1 MVSSEFLRDLA
12 IDAKTKIVLVVID
25 GVGGLPH
32 PMSGRTELETAY
44 TPNLDA
50 LARRG
55 MGGMIDPVGRGITPG
70 SAIAHLSLFG
80 YDPVTC
86 FVGRGAVAASG
97 IGLEMGETDVA
108 ARMNFATMDDEGRIS
123 DRRAGRIP
131 TERCAVLCALLQEI
145 RIPGIELTIEPVK
158 DYRAVVIFKGD
169 GLCPE
174 VSDSDPEKVEL
185 PPKPV
190 EALVPEAERMAEV
203 ANEFIR
209 GAREILKDR
218 SPTNMVLTRGYA
230 RRPDFPSMSDVYKLN
245 AACIATYPDYR
256 GVSRMVGMTVLETGS
271 EIGDEVETLERH
283 FDEHDFFFFHV
294 KKSDSM
300 GEDGNFEGK
309 VKVIEEADRY
319 IPRILALE
327 PDVIAVTGDH
337 STPALYEAHSWHPV
351 PVALSSMW
359 CRRDRTSAF
368 SESECS
374 RGALGRFPGTE
385 LMALMMA
392 NARRLEKLG
401 A

>member
-12 IDAKTKIVLVVID
+12 IEATTKIVLVVID

-32 PMSGRTELETAY
+32 PLSGRTELETAH

-55 MGGMIDPVGRGITPG
+55 MGGMLDPVARGIAPG
-70 SAIAHLSLFG
+70 SAIGHLSLFG

-108 ARMNFATMDDEGRIS
+108 CRMNFATMDDEGRIS

-131 TERCAVLCALLQEI
+131 TEQCGELCALLRKI
-145 RIPGIELTIEPVK
+145 RISGVELVIEPVK
-158 DYRAVVIFKGD
+158 DYRAVVIFRGD
-169 GLCPE
+169 GLCPD
-174 VSDSDPEKVEL
+174 VSDSDPEKVGRA
-185 PPKPV
+185 PRPV
-190 EALVPEAERMAEV
+190 EAVAPEAERMAKV

-209 GAREILKDR
+209 QAQGVLKDR
-218 SPTNMVLTRGYA
+218 LPTNMVLTRGYA
-230 RRPDFPSMSDVYKLN
+230 RKPNFSSMSDVYKLN
-245 AACIATYPDYR
+245 SACIATYPDYR
-256 GVSRMVGMTVLETGS
+256 GISRMVGMTVLETGA
-271 EIGDEVETLERH
+271 EIGEEVETLEQH
-283 FDEHDFFFFHV
+283 FGEYDFFFFHV

-309 VKVIEEADRY
+309 VKVIEELDRY
-319 IPRILALE
+319 IPRILALG
-327 PDVIAVTGDH
+327 PDVITIAGDH
-337 STPALYEAHSWHPV
+337 STPAVYRAHSWHPV
-351 PVALSSMW
+351 PVVLSSAW
-359 CRRDRTSAF
+359 CRKDRMSAF
-368 SESECS
+368 SESECAQ
-374 RGALGRFPGTE
+374 GAFGRFPGIE

-392 NARRLEKLG
+392 NARRLEKFG